1 MVSLSNHAPISSRRQ
16 WALVAVVACGAF
28 ITALDQTVV
37 VTVLPAVMADL
48 KVPIIRLE
56 SVIWVVT
63 AYLLGYTV
71 AMPLLGR
78 LADVYGYVRVYW
90 ASLAVF
96 GIGTTLVAL
105 SGESEWLNGVVEP
118 LDQIVVARV
127 IQAIGG
133 GGAVPISLAI
143 AAALTPPQQRGLALG
158 IVAGAAEAGSMLGPA
173 YGGAVIEIWGWR
185 AIFWLNV
192 PQAAAIA
199 AVLLWVPKQTAILD
213 SGFRRN
219 DGRKAGMTVGGGMD
233 YLGAIILT
241 GAVALLSLAFAHE
254 GLFRLSSWT
263 PYLLLAGFAL
273 CVGALVWS
281 QRRAAQ
287 PLLSAALFRAWAFVN
302 AHACQLLVGVALI
315 IAMATT
321 VIMANTVM
329 NTPQRPVDATAAA
342 LWLLRMTATIPVF
355 AIVGGWLLRWVDAR
369 WMAVVGLALIAAGM
383 FRLSGWPVDI
393 AEPRLTLD
401 MVTAGVGFG
410 LVIAPL
416 MHRAIA
422 AAPSDY
428 RAVAASMVV
437 VSRMLGM
444 TLGMAALSA
453 WGVNEFLAILV
464 ETPSPLMTPGLDA
477 AARAQALVEY
487 RATLQTASLELF
499 HNFYRAAGVIALVAI
514 VPALLMR
521 ASAREREGEAHP
533 STGSG

>member
-1 MVSLSNHAPISSRRQ
+1 MVSLSNHTPISSRRQ
-16 WALVAVVACGAF
+16 WTLVAVVACGAF

-105 SGESEWLNGVVEP
+105 SGESEWLNGLLEP

-143 AAALTPPQQRGLALG
+143 AAGLTMPQQRGLALG

-173 YGGAVIEIWGWR
+173 YGGAIIELWDWR

-192 PQAAAIA
+192 PQAAVIA
-199 AVLLWVPKQTAILD
+199 AALLWVPKQAASET
-213 SGFRRN
+213 R
-219 DGRKAGMTVGGGMD
+219 MD
-233 YLGAIILT
+233 YRGAIILT
-241 GAVALLSLAFAHE
+241 GALVLLSLAFAHE

-263 PYLLLAGFAL
+263 PYLLLAGFAA
-273 CVGALVWS
+273 CVGALVWW

-287 PLLSAALFRAWAFVN
+287 PLLSAALFRAWAFVTAN
-302 AHACQLLVGVALI
+302 ACQLLVGVALI

-329 NTPQRPVDATAAA
+329 NRPERPVDATTAA

-355 AIVGGWLLRWVDAR
+355 AIVGGSLLRWMDAR

-383 FRLSGWPVDI
+383 FRLSGWPLDI

-401 MVTAGVGFG
+401 MVVAGVGFG

-428 RAVAASMVV
+428 RALAASMVV

-453 WGVNEFLAILV
+453 WGVNEFLTILV
-464 ETPSPLMTPGLDA
+464 ETPSPLMMPGLDA

-487 RATLQTASLELF
+487 RETLQTASLGLF
-499 HNFYRAAGVIALVAI
+499 HNFYRAAGVIALAAI
-514 VPALLMR
+514 IPALLMR
-521 ASAREREGEAHP
+521 ASLREREEI
-533 STGSG
+533 SWN